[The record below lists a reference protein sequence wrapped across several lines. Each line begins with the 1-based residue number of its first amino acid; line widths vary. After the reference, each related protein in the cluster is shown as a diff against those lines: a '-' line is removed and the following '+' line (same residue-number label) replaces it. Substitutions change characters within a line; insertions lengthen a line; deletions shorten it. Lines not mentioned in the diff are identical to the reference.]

1 VIEEEIIRIHQAK
14 YLLKWIDINTSKDSF
29 TLILGDFNFLPSSD
43 SYNFMLNEGYISAH
57 SNIYGKEPEKTF
69 HNKIDAPFKDN
80 DPEGTFDYFL

>member
-1 VIEEEIIRIHQAK
+1 
-14 YLLKWIDINTSKDSF
+14 
-29 TLILGDFNFLPSSD
+29 
-43 SYNFMLNEGYISAH
+43 MLNEGYISAH